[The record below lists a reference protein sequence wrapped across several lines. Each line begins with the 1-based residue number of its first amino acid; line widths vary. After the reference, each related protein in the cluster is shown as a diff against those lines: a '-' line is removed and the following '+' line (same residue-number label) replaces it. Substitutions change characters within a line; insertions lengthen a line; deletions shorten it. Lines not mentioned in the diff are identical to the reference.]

1 MYNKAVD
8 NFLHALEFVPERYK
22 TQKMCDK
29 AVSSF
34 PSTTEFVPECF
45 MTQGMC
51 DTIVSEIPLLIICC
65 SDWYKTQKMSCKAVD
80 DSLATLKLVIRFFY
94 CFIGRWKYI

>member
-1 MYNKAVD
+1 MANGYFFVFDSILDWYNA
-8 NFLHALEFVPERYK
+8 
-22 TQKMCDK
+22 
-29 AVSSF
+29 
-34 PSTTEFVPECF
+34 
-45 MTQGMC
+45 QGMC
-51 DTIVSEIPLLIICC
+51 DKIVSEIPLLIICC